1 MTNLLTR
8 FDRQKSELSRLIASA
23 SSVEEA
29 VHVMDGYWMQLHRDM
44 SQGLSFR
51 QSRHAGWLLEILRY
65 AIRTLTA
72 VEKYVHPPPP
82 RSSEKQGDPVSKQ
95 FLLFGGIV
103 QAALILALMLTL
115 LSAEKVLWVP
125 VFLAVVLLGTEV
137 YLHGAAWWAHSRA
150 LSSVDSDQRG
160 NPPNIDVALKV
171 GRIHTFMDCIADAL
185 IYVDKM
191 LAEPALEKENGFL
204 EKEPQILKLFQD
216 LYEAKTFQDGEWALK
231 KVNHI
236 HAVLWEQGI
245 VVKEFDPKDAADTAA
260 FDIEP
265 GCDPSITSYLTIRP
279 AFLKNDRVLLAGR
292 VAAPYSDTS
301 LHSAAL
307 P

>member
-1 MTNLLTR
+1 MTDLLTR
-8 FDRQKSELSRLIASA
+8 FDRQKSELSRRIASA
-23 SSVEEA
+23 STVEEA
-29 VHVMDGYWMQLHRDM
+29 VHLMDGYWMQLHRDV

-51 QSRHAGWLLEILRY
+51 QSRQAGWLLEILRY
-65 AIRTLTA
+65 AVRTLTA
-72 VEKYVHPPPP
+72 VENHVHLPPP
-82 RSSEKQGDPVSKQ
+82 RSSERQGDPVSKQ
-95 FLLFGGIV
+95 FFLFGGIV
-103 QAALILALMLTL
+103 QTALILALMLTL

-137 YLHGAAWWAHSRA
+137 YLYGTAWRAQSRA
-150 LSSVDSDQRG
+150 RSSVDSDRRG
-160 NPPNIDVALKV
+160 DLQNIDIALKV

-185 IYVDKM
+185 VYVDKM
-191 LAEPALEKENGFL
+191 LAEPAVERENGFL

-216 LYEAKTFQDGEWALK
+216 LYEAKTFHDGEWALK

-236 HAVLWEQGI
+236 QAILWEEGI
-245 VVKEFDPKDAADTAA
+245 VVKEFDPEDADDTAA

-265 GCDPSITSYLTIRP
+265 GCDPSITAYLTIRP